1 MKKTYREDVIY
12 IGISVLIIFISF
24 FPIDY
29 FISYDIPYLQEI
41 WIWDKLDL
49 YSLLLIPVAISFF
62 LLGKL
67 RVSLAITYSFILF
80 QFHVFRYIPWEFR
93 NQDGLPRLFILIILL
108 FISGIFFLSNG
119 KFLPMKKILNLK
131 YFNIGNYLLI
141 ALSLFIASL
150 DFNNSISSLI
160 YGLTLAISILTAIYN
175 PQNWKTNFL
184 IFAAASIVIQ
194 TFYLGCF
201 THIYG
206 DIGLTDF
213 SIKNMWT
220 NCSKN
225 YLWLISGLT
234 ILYMTINRSKYA
246 A

>member
-1 MKKTYREDVIY
+1 MIKTYREDIIY
-12 IGISVLIIFISF
+12 IGISVLIILISF

-29 FISYDIPYLQEI
+29 FISHEIPI

-62 LLGKL
+62 LFRKF
-67 RVSLAITYSFILF
+67 RVSLTITYSFILF
-80 QFHVFRYIPWEFR
+80 QFHFYTQLPWEFR
-93 NQDGLPRLFILIILL
+93 NQNRLPLTFIFIIALFIL
-108 FISGIFFLSNG
+108 GVYFLSNG
-119 KFLPMKKILNLK
+119 KYGLKKRIFNIK
-131 YFNIGNYLLI
+131 YFSIGNYILI
-141 ALSLFIASL
+141 AISLFI
-150 DFNNSISSLI
+150 SSLELENSFSFLI
-160 YGLTLAISILTAIYN
+160 YALLLASIILTAIYN
-175 PQNWKTNFL
+175 QQNWKINFL
-184 IFAAASIVIQ
+184 IFAIASIVIQ

-201 THIYG
+201 LDIHG
-206 DIGLTDF
+206 DISFIDF